1 MISDHLTTDLSI
13 NPLWSYTN
21 GFTGIAAS
29 SLALITSFQ
38 EQLDWWVRFSGSVIL
53 LAISI
58 ISLYN
63 MVSQIIVKCRKRNN
77 PTDK

>member
-13 NPLWSYTN
+13 NPMWSYTN

-58 ISLYN
+58 ISLHN
-63 MVSQIIVKCRKRNN
+63 MVSQIIVKWRKRNN
-77 PTDK
+77 PIDK